1 MTNLANQ
8 LRAALYLASRSAYVK
23 GVFVLP
29 ALSIVPIILLEL
41 LFPDADM
48 HMIFEGSALALVR
61 REALFGTCLAMAGI
75 VTHDVSSGGLRAA
88 ALTARGREGYVAS
101 RVILA
106 LVLAVLLG
114 LWSALLNIPLLLG
127 PSVVT
132 GMIPADEMVLRAVAY
147 VLVGWAYAVFG
158 MLLLWL
164 SRRPRG
170 FALVFFMAI
179 ILGAGLLNVVFFV
192 PAMVLIPFSQEL
204 ANEAFQLIVP
214 IMPSSLLGDYFAAD
228 ARLVVLPAVYVTVCW
243 VLARRLMTRA
253 SL

>member
-23 GVFVLP
+23 GAFVLP
-29 ALSIVPIILLEL
+29 ALSIVPITLLEL
-41 LFPDADM
+41 LFPDGDT
-48 HMIFEGSALALVR
+48 HVIFEGSVLALVR
-61 REALFGTCLAMAGI
+61 TGALFGTCLAMAGI

-88 ALTARGREGYVAS
+88 ALTPRGREGYVAS

-114 LWSALLNIPLLLG
+114 LWSALLNIPLLFG

-132 GMIPADEMVLRAVAY
+132 GMIPAGELTLRAVAY
-147 VLVGWAYAVFG
+147 VLVGWTYAVFG

-170 FALVFFMAI
+170 FALVFFMAV
-179 ILGAGLLNVVFFV
+179 ILGAGFFNVVFFV
-192 PAMVLIPFSQEL
+192 PVMALIPFSQEL

-214 IMPSSLLGDYFAAD
+214 IMPSGLLGDSFAAD
-228 ARLVVLPAVYVTVCW
+228 ARLVVLPAVYVAVCW
-243 VLARRLMTRA
+243 ALAHRLMTRA